1 MKSYFRALAAAC
13 KTQDAAQGFGGISV
27 LVLAIYAGSSL
38 HSSLSN
44 RDVDLLIQAISSQSP
59 P

>member
-13 KTQDAAQGFGGISV
+13 KTQDAAQGIGGISV
-27 LVLAIYAGSSL
+27 LVVAIYAGSSL

-44 RDVDLLIQAISSQSP
+44 TDVDMPIQAISSRNP

>member
-27 LVLAIYAGSSL
+27 LVVAIYAGASFHFSP
-38 HSSLSN
+38 SN
-44 RDVDLLIQAISSQSP
+44 PDVYPFIQAILYQSP